1 MSALHEGALRAAQA
15 LPWGMTATQDRAQ
28 ELREQLVAWR
38 RHLHQHPEVGFHE
51 HETAAYIEAEL
62 KKMPGLTVT
71 RPTETS
77 VLAVLKGGQPGRTLL
92 LRADIDALPIHEE
105 NTFDFASQN
114 PGVMH
119 ACGHDGHTAI
129 LLGTARLLA
138 ENPGEVPGEVR
149 MIFQHAEEIGPGG
162 AEELVMNTDLMD
174 GVDIVTGLHLN
185 SQLPAGR
192 VAVKP
197 GAFMASPDM
206 IELTIKG
213 RGGHGAHPEEA
224 IDPVAIGAQVVTNLQ
239 HVVSRHVG
247 AQDALVVSITY
258 FRSGTTH
265 NVIPDTAELM
275 GTVRTFD
282 PELRRRAPQLIE
294 RIIKGVCEAHG
305 AEYDLRYEFG
315 YRPLIN
321 TDWVAAQLKEIALE
335 TVGPEHFQ
343 DAKPTMGGED
353 FSAYLEK
360 APGAYFNVGSGS
372 DGADSRWPHHH
383 PRFTLDELSLETGVR
398 MLHAAALRLTVPE

>member
-1 MSALHEGALRAAQA
+1 
-15 LPWGMTATQDRAQ
+15 MTAIQDRVE
-28 ELREQLVAWR
+28 ELRTQLVAWR
-38 RHLHQHPEVGFHE
+38 RHLHMNPEVGFEE

-62 KKMPGLTVT
+62 RKMPGLSVS
-71 RPTETS
+71 RPTATS
-77 VLAVLKGGQPGRTLL
+77 VLAVLKGGQPGRTVL

-105 NTFDFASQN
+105 NTFEFASTR

-129 LLGTARLLA
+129 LLGVAHLMSRDA
-138 ENPGEVPGEVR
+138 ASVPGEIR

-162 AEELVMNTDLMD
+162 AEELVMNTPLMD
-174 GVDIVTGLHLN
+174 GVDVVTGLHLN
-185 SQLPAGR
+185 SQLPAGV

-197 GAFMASPDM
+197 GAFMAAPDM
-206 IELTIKG
+206 LELTIRG

-224 IDPVAIGAQVVTNLQ
+224 VDPIAVGAQVVTNLQ
-239 HVVSRHVG
+239 HVVSRMVA
-247 AQDALVVSITY
+247 AQDALVVSITK
-258 FRSGTTH
+258 FTSGTTH

-282 PELRRRAPQLIE
+282 PALRERAPQLIE
-294 RIIKGVCEAHG
+294 RVIKGVCDAHG
-305 AEYDLRYEFG
+305 ATYDLRYEFG

-321 TDWVAAQLKEIALE
+321 TDWVAAQLKDIALDV
-335 TVGPEHFQ
+335 VGADLYR
-343 DAKPTMGGED
+343 DANPTMGGED

-372 DGADSRWPHHH
+372 DGQDSRWPHHH
-383 PRFTLDELSLETGVR
+383 PRFTIDEASLETGVR

>member
-1 MSALHEGALRAAQA
+1 
-15 LPWGMTATQDRAQ
+15 MTATQDTVSS
-28 ELREQLVAWR
+28 LREQLVAWR
-38 RHLHQHPEVGFHE
+38 RHLHMNPEVGFHE

-62 KKMPGLTVT
+62 RKMPGLTIS
-71 RPTETS
+71 RPTATS
-77 VLAVLKGGQPGRTLL
+77 VLAVLKGGQPGRTVL
-92 LRADIDALPIHEE
+92 LRADIDALPITEE
-105 NTFDFASQN
+105 NTFEFASRN
-114 PGVMH
+114 AGVMH

-129 LLGTARLLA
+129 LLGTAKLLS
-138 ENPGEVPGEVR
+138 EHPQDVPGEVR

-162 AEELVMNTDLMD
+162 AEELVMDTPLMD
-174 GVDIVTGLHLN
+174 GVDVVTGLHLN
-185 SQLPAGR
+185 SQLPAGM

-197 GAFMASPDM
+197 GAFMAAPDT
-206 IELTIKG
+206 IEVTIRG

-224 IDPVAIGAQVVTNLQ
+224 IDPIAVGAQVVTNLQ

-247 AQDALVVSITY
+247 AQDALVISITK
-258 FRSGTTH
+258 FVSGTTH

-282 PELRRRAPQLIE
+282 PALREQAPKLIE
-294 RIIKGVCEAHG
+294 RVVNGVCNAHG
-305 AEYDLRYEFG
+305 ATYDLKYEFG

-321 TDWVAAQLKEIALE
+321 TDWVAAQLKDIALE
-335 TVGPEHFQ
+335 TVGEAHVQ

-372 DGADSRWPHHH
+372 DECDSRWPHHH
-383 PRFTLDELSLETGVR
+383 PRFTIDETSLETGVR
-398 MLHAAALRLTVPE
+398 MLHAAALKLTGPPAAGASGAI

>member
-1 MSALHEGALRAAQA
+1 
-15 LPWGMTATQDRAQ
+15 MTATQDTVSS
-28 ELREQLVAWR
+28 LREQLVAWR
-38 RHLHQHPEVGFHE
+38 RHLHMNPEVGFHE

-62 KKMPGLTVT
+62 RKMPGLTIS
-71 RPTETS
+71 RPTATS
-77 VLAVLKGGQPGRTLL
+77 VLAVLKGGQPGRTVL
-92 LRADIDALPIHEE
+92 LRADIDALPITEE
-105 NTFDFASQN
+105 NTFEFASRN
-114 PGVMH
+114 AGVMH

-129 LLGTARLLA
+129 LLGTAKLLS
-138 ENPGEVPGEVR
+138 EHPQDVPGEVR

-162 AEELVMNTDLMD
+162 AEELVMDTPLMD
-174 GVDIVTGLHLN
+174 GVDVVTGLHLN
-185 SQLPAGR
+185 SQLPAGM

-197 GAFMASPDM
+197 GAFMAAPDT
-206 IELTIKG
+206 IEVTIRG

-224 IDPVAIGAQVVTNLQ
+224 VDPIAVGAQVVTNLQ

-247 AQDALVVSITY
+247 AQDALVISITK
-258 FRSGTTH
+258 FVSGTTH

-282 PELRRRAPQLIE
+282 PALREKAPKLIE
-294 RIIKGVCEAHG
+294 RVVNGVCNAHG
-305 AEYDLRYEFG
+305 ATYDLKYEFG

-321 TDWVAAQLKEIALE
+321 TDWVAAQLKDIALE
-335 TVGPEHFQ
+335 TVGEAHVQ

-372 DGADSRWPHHH
+372 DECDSRWPHHH
-383 PRFTLDELSLETGVR
+383 PRFTIDETSLETGVR
-398 MLHAAALRLTVPE
+398 MLHAAALKLTGPPAAGASGAI

>member
-1 MSALHEGALRAAQA
+1 
-15 LPWGMTATQDRAQ
+15 MTATQDTVSS
-28 ELREQLVAWR
+28 LREQLVAWR
-38 RHLHQHPEVGFHE
+38 RHLHMNPEVGFHE

-62 KKMPGLTVT
+62 RKMPGLTIS
-71 RPTETS
+71 RPTATS
-77 VLAVLKGGQPGRTLL
+77 VLAVLKGGQPGRTVL
-92 LRADIDALPIHEE
+92 LRADIDALPITEE
-105 NTFDFASQN
+105 NTFEFASRN
-114 PGVMH
+114 AGVMH

-129 LLGTARLLA
+129 LLGTAKLLS
-138 ENPGEVPGEVR
+138 EHPQDIPGEVR

-162 AEELVMNTDLMD
+162 AEELVMDTPLMD
-174 GVDIVTGLHLN
+174 GVDVVTGLHLN
-185 SQLPAGR
+185 SQLPAGM

-197 GAFMASPDM
+197 GAFMAAPDT
-206 IELTIKG
+206 IEVTIRG

-224 IDPVAIGAQVVTNLQ
+224 VDPIAVGAQVVTNLQ

-247 AQDALVVSITY
+247 AQDALVISITK
-258 FRSGTTH
+258 FVSGTTH

-282 PELRRRAPQLIE
+282 PALREKAPKLIE
-294 RIIKGVCEAHG
+294 RVIRGVCDAHG
-305 AEYDLRYEFG
+305 ATYELKYEFG

-321 TDWVAAQLKEIALE
+321 TDWVAAQLKDIALE
-335 TVGPEHFQ
+335 TVGEAHVQ

-372 DGADSRWPHHH
+372 DECDSRWPHHH
-383 PRFTLDELSLETGVR
+383 PRFTIDETSLETGVR
-398 MLHAAALRLTVPE
+398 MLHAAALKLTGPPAAGASGAI

>member
-1 MSALHEGALRAAQA
+1 
-15 LPWGMTATQDRAQ
+15 MTATQDKGTA
-28 ELREQLVAWR
+28 LRDQLVAWR
-38 RHLHQHPEVGFHE
+38 RWLHMNPEVGFHE

-62 KKMPGLTVT
+62 RQMPGLLVS

-77 VLAVLKGGQPGRTLL
+77 VLAVLQGGQPGRTAL

-105 NTFDFASQN
+105 NTFDFASQR

-129 LLGTARLLA
+129 LLGVAKLLS
-138 ENPGEVPGEVR
+138 ESPQDVPGEIR

-162 AEELVMNTDLMD
+162 AEELVTQTTLMD
-174 GVDIVTGLHLN
+174 GVDVVTGLHLN
-185 SQLPAGR
+185 SQLPAGV

-197 GAFMASPDM
+197 GPFMAAPDTV
-206 IELTIKG
+206 ELTIRG

-224 IDPVAIGAQVVTNLQ
+224 VDPIAIGAQVVGNLQ

-247 AQDALVVSITY
+247 AQDALVVSITK
-258 FRSGTTH
+258 FVSGTTH

-282 PELRRRAPQLIE
+282 PDLRQKAPALIE
-294 RIIKGVCEAHG
+294 RVVKGVCEAHG
-305 AEYDLRYEFG
+305 ATYELRYEFG

-321 TDWVAAQLKEIALE
+321 TDWVAEQLREIAIE
-335 TVGPEHFQ
+335 TVGPERFQ
-343 DAKPTMGGED
+343 VSKPTMGGED
-353 FSAYLEK
+353 FSAYLER

-372 DGADSRWPHHH
+372 DAADSRWPHHH
-383 PRFTLDELSLETGVR
+383 PRFTIDEASLETGVR
-398 MLHAAALRLTVPE
+398 MLHAAALKLTGPPTT

>member
-1 MSALHEGALRAAQA
+1 MTAIGDRVEALR
-15 LPWGMTATQDRAQ
+15 T
-28 ELREQLVAWR
+28 QLVAWR
-38 RHLHQHPEVGFHE
+38 RHLHMNPEVGFEE

-62 KKMPGLTVT
+62 RKMPGLSLS
-71 RPTETS
+71 RPTPTS
-77 VLAVLKGGQPGRTLL
+77 VLAVLKGGKPGRTAL

-105 NTFDFASQN
+105 NTFEFASTR

-129 LLGTARLLA
+129 LLGVAKLLSQDA
-138 ENPGEVPGEVR
+138 ANVPGEIR

-162 AEELVMNTDLMD
+162 AEELVMNTPLMD
-174 GVDIVTGLHLN
+174 GVDVVTGLHLN
-185 SQLPAGR
+185 SQLPAGV

-197 GAFMASPDM
+197 GAFMAAPDM
-206 IELTIKG
+206 LELTVRG

-224 IDPVAIGAQVVTNLQ
+224 VDPIAVGAQIVTNLQ
-239 HVVSRHVG
+239 HVVSRMVA
-247 AQDALVVSITY
+247 AQDALVVSITK
-258 FRSGTTH
+258 FTSGTTH

-282 PELRRRAPQLIE
+282 PALRQRAPQLIE
-294 RIIKGVCEAHG
+294 RVIKGVCDAHG
-305 AEYDLRYEFG
+305 ATYELKYEFG

-321 TDWVAAQLKEIALE
+321 TDWVAAQLKDIALDV
-335 TVGPEHFQ
+335 VGADLYR
-343 DAKPTMGGED
+343 DANPTMGGED

-372 DGADSRWPHHH
+372 DGQDSRWPHHH
-383 PRFTLDELSLETGVR
+383 PRFTIDETSLETGVR

>member
-1 MSALHEGALRAAQA
+1 
-15 LPWGMTATQDRAQ
+15 MTATQERTAA
-28 ELREQLVAWR
+28 LREQLVAWR
-38 RHLHQHPEVGFHE
+38 RHLHMNPEVGFHE
-51 HETAAYIEAEL
+51 HQTSAYIEAEL
-62 KKMPGLTVT
+62 RKMPGLTVT

-77 VLAVLKGGQPGRTLL
+77 VLAVLKGSQPGRTLL
-92 LRADIDALPIHEE
+92 LRADIDALPITEE
-105 NTFDFASQN
+105 NTFEFASRN
-114 PGVMH
+114 AGVMH

-129 LLGTARLLA
+129 LLGTAKLLS
-138 ENPGEVPGEVR
+138 EHPQDVPGEVR

-162 AEELVMNTDLMD
+162 AEELVMDTPLMD
-174 GVDIVTGLHLN
+174 GVDVVTGLHLN
-185 SQLPAGR
+185 SQLPAGM

-197 GAFMASPDM
+197 GAFMAAPDT
-206 IELTIKG
+206 IEVTIRG

-224 IDPVAIGAQVVTNLQ
+224 IDPIAVGAQVVTNLQ

-247 AQDALVVSITY
+247 AQDALVISITK
-258 FRSGTTH
+258 FVSGTTH

-282 PELRRRAPQLIE
+282 PALREQAPKLIE
-294 RIIKGVCEAHG
+294 RVVNGVCNAHG
-305 AEYDLRYEFG
+305 ATYDLKYEFG

-321 TDWVAAQLKEIALE
+321 TDWVAAQLKDIALE
-335 TVGPEHFQ
+335 TVGEAHVQ

-372 DGADSRWPHHH
+372 DECDSRWPHHH
-383 PRFTLDELSLETGVR
+383 PRFTIDETSLETGVR
-398 MLHAAALRLTVPE
+398 MLHAAALKLTGPPAAGASGAI

>member
-1 MSALHEGALRAAQA
+1 
-15 LPWGMTATQDRAQ
+15 MTATQDRVSS
-28 ELREQLVAWR
+28 LREQLVAWR
-38 RHLHQHPEVGFHE
+38 RHLHMNPEVGFHE
-51 HETAAYIEAEL
+51 HQTAAFIEGEL
-62 KKMPGLTVT
+62 RKMPGLTVT
-71 RPTETS
+71 RPTATS
-77 VLAVLKGGQPGRTLL
+77 VLAILRGGKPGRTVL

-105 NTFDFASQN
+105 NTFEFASKN
-114 PGVMH
+114 EGVMH

-129 LLGTARLLA
+129 LLGTANLLS
-138 ENPGEVPGEVR
+138 EHPQDVPGEVR

-162 AEELVMNTDLMD
+162 AEELVMDTPLMD
-174 GVDIVTGLHLN
+174 GVDVVTGLHLN
-185 SQLPAGR
+185 SQLPAGM

-197 GAFMASPDM
+197 GAFMAAPDM
-206 IELTIKG
+206 LELTIRG

-224 IDPVAIGAQVVTNLQ
+224 VDPIAVGAQVVTNLQ

-265 NVIPDTAELM
+265 NVIPDTAQLM

-282 PELRRRAPQLIE
+282 PALRQKAPQLIE
-294 RIIKGVCEAHG
+294 RIVRGVCDAHG
-305 AEYDLRYEFG
+305 ATYDLKYEFG

-321 TDWVAAQLKEIALE
+321 TDWVAAQLKDIALD
-335 TVGPEHFQ
+335 TVGAEHFQ

-372 DGADSRWPHHH
+372 DDADSRWPHHH
-383 PRFTLDELSLETGVR
+383 PRFTIDETSLETGVR
-398 MLHAAALRLTVPE
+398 MLHAAALRLTGPQDA